1 MSFMS
6 MTIRRFCPS
15 FSVLLCTFML
25 AGYAEAGVE
34 VSDAWIAEAPPNVS
48 AQAGYLTL
56 KNGTAKPVSLT
67 GVTSDAFK
75 SVQIHHTQ
83 HDAAMGMMK
92 MSHAKAVEIPAEGT
106 LQFKPGGY
114 HLMLMGP
121 KSTLKAGD
129 QIEMN
134 LTFTDG
140 TEFKATFTVR
150 RNKFT
155 L

>member
-1 MSFMS
+1 MFSMS
-6 MTIRRFCPS
+6 MIIRRFYLSCR
-15 FSVLLCTFML
+15 VLLCSFML
-25 AGYAEAGVE
+25 AGCAEAGLE
-34 VSDAWIAEAPPNVS
+34 ISDAWIAEAPPNVM

-56 KNGTAKPVSLT
+56 KNGTARPASLI

-75 SVQIHHTQ
+75 SVQIHQTQ

-92 MSHAKAVEIPAEGT
+92 MSHAKEVVIPAGST

-114 HLMLMGP
+114 HLMLMQP
-121 KSTLKAGD
+121 KSALKAGD
-129 QIEMN
+129 QVEMT
-134 LTFTDG
+134 LTFADG
-140 TEFKATFTVR
+140 AESRVTFTVR